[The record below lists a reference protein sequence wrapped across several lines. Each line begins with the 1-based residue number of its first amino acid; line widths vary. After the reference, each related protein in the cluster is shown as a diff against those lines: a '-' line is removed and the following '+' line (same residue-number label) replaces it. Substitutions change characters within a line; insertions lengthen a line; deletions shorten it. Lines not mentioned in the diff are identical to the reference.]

1 MPGERTLRTSIGRPV
16 RWAEMRDVHT
26 PLTEVI
32 DSFLT
37 HRHDLSARTAMN
49 YRRAISGFAKWCGT
63 SIGREAEISDIEPG
77 TVEGYLAF
85 RRTNSSAQC
94 ARVAWV
100 ALRSLARFLAERR
113 IHHEFGESALR
124 LVRMPRVKD
133 EIRRA
138 LTDDEMWRLIR
149 SASDG
154 ETGARDS
161 TIVWTLLGC
170 GLRREEL
177 ASLRL
182 GDVEI
187 QERRLHIRATTSKS
201 VHARDVT
208 IPIEAAKALDS
219 YIADHRSG
227 AAEEDAPLF
236 TDRRGNGLRGDAVRK
251 LFERLKVRTGI
262 RDLCAHQMR
271 HTWATN
277 FHRSGSGS
285 RFDLMVEGGWTTG
298 RMVERY
304 TKSRPFEERR
314 KAPSPFTASRKAM
327 EERRP
332 SERRP
337 SEERGPAERG
347 TSQKK
352 EGLYQKRTA

>member
-1 MPGERTLRTSIGRPV
+1 
-16 RWAEMRDVHT
+16 MRDVHA
-26 PLTEVI
+26 PLLEVI

-37 HRHDLSARTAMN
+37 HRRDLSSRTAIN
-49 YRRAISGFAKWCGT
+49 YHRAIADFARWCEAT
-63 SIGREAEISDIEPG
+63 LSRSTEIGDLEPG
-77 TVEGYLAF
+77 TVEAYLAH
-85 RRTNSSAQC
+85 RRSNGSAQC

-100 ALRSLARFLAERR
+100 ALRSLARFLADRR
-113 IHHEFGESALR
+113 IHHELGESTLR

-138 LTDDEMWRLIR
+138 LTDQEMWGLIR
-149 SASDG
+149 AAGDG

-182 GDVEI
+182 ADVELR
-187 QERRLHIRATTSKS
+187 ERRIHIRATTSKS
-201 VHARDVT
+201 IHARDVT
-208 IPIEAAKALDS
+208 IPIEAAKALDA
-219 YIADHRSG
+219 YIADHRMG
-227 AAEEDAPLF
+227 ETEDDAPLF
-236 TDRRGNGLRGDAVRK
+236 TDRHGNPLTGNAIRK
-251 LFERLKVRTGI
+251 LFERLKARTGI

-285 RFDLMVEGGWTTG
+285 RFDLRVEGGWTTG

-332 SERRP
+332 SERGP
-337 SEERGPAERG
+337 SEERRPSPKG
-347 TSQKK
+347 
-352 EGLYQKRTA
+352 EGLYADRIA